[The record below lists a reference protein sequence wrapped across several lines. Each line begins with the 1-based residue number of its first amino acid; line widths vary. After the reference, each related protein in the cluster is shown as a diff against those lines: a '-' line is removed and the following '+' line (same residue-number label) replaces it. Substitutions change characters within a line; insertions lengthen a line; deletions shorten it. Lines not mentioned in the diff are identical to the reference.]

1 MAELEIVDGNI
12 PKPPGTEL
20 DEATAFWGKEL
31 ASENG
36 EESLEEQAE
45 ANPDESEEEYF
56 EDSED
61 VQEEEYEEQD
71 AEAESNVQLYKVRS
85 DGEDIEV
92 PLDELI
98 SGYSRHSSYT
108 KKSQSLA
115 EERKTFEQEMQEA
128 RSLRQQAIQ
137 VLESTQQTAQSQTQE
152 KDSQYWQDLKDNDP
166 MQFMLERDELR
177 EAQMQNH
184 QREVELQQLRAQEE
198 AEQQTHFDNY
208 LETQRQNLDEL
219 IPEWKDKK
227 VADSERKLIIEYG
240 KNIGFSD
247 EELEKAYDSRAVAT
261 MRKAMLY
268 DQLTQKRGTLK
279 PVKRG
284 NMKAGSQSVDLSN
297 VKTKKASDKLR
308 KTGRVEDAASIFYN
322 MIRS

>member
-1 MAELEIVDGNI
+1 MAELNVVDGNI
-12 PKPPGTEL
+12 SPPIGTEL

-36 EESLEEQAE
+36 EESLDEQVQ
-45 ANPDESEEEYF
+45 ANPEESEDQ
-56 EDSED
+56 DSED

-71 AEAESNVQLYKVRS
+71 AEAEPEQQLYKVRS

-115 EERKTFEQEMQEA
+115 EERKNFENEQQEA
-128 RSLRQQAIQ
+128 RSVRQQAIQ
-137 VLESTQQTAQSQTQE
+137 ILESAQQTAQSQTQE
-152 KDSQYWQDLKDNDP
+152 KDAQYWQDLKDNDP

-184 QREVELQQLRAQEE
+184 QRDQELLQLRSQEE
-198 AEQQTHFDNY
+198 AEQKAHFEQY
-208 LETQRQNLDEL
+208 LENQRKNLDEL
-219 IPEWKDKK
+219 IPEWKDGK
-227 VADSERKLIIEYG
+227 VAESERKLIIEYG
-240 KNIGFSD
+240 KSIGFSD

-279 PVKRG
+279 PVKQG
-284 NMKAGSQSVDLSN
+284 NMKAGSQSIDLSN
-297 VKTKKASDKLR
+297 VKNRKASDKLR
-308 KTGRVEDAASIFYN
+308 KSGRVEDAANVFYN